1 MRLFV
6 ITLGVIALLVA
17 ALLLMTG
24 QDVLTVIWLLVNGCV
39 LVGAVVFER
48 WRYRPNIDRN
58 KGRWQPTG
66 ERFVDPGS
74 GRLVDVFYNPDTGE
88 RDYVEVG
95 GKAQRDPGPR

>member
-6 ITLGVIALLVA
+6 ITLGAIALLVA

-48 WRYRPNIDRN
+48 WRYRPNIDRS

-88 RDYVEVG
+88 RDYVEVSR
-95 GKAQRDPGPR
+95 KAQRDPGSR